1 MGGGVVQNRC
11 YSYDSGKSSYIDD
24 YAMPIYWEEKDISL
38 FAPPIE
44 AELYTP
50 FGLTTPP
57 SSPVGTTSV
66 PTSRSTYDGTVS
78 SLQTTIGLGSATS
91 TAQASS
97 SKKSSVGMGVGIGLG
112 GGIAVILI
120 GVVVWVFIS
129 RRKKIEM
136 EVVRSVSE
144 YPEIDGKAVYRSELP
159 ENSSK

>member
-1 MGGGVVQNRC
+1 
-11 YSYDSGKSSYIDD
+11 
-24 YAMPIYWEEKDISL
+24 MPIYWEEKDISL

-50 FGLTTPP
+50 FGLTAPP
-57 SSPVGTTSV
+57 SILAGTTTSSV
-66 PTSRSTYDGTVS
+66 YTSRSTYDGTAS

-112 GGIAVILI
+112 GGIAIILI

-129 RRKKIEM
+129 RRKKIEI

-159 ENSSK
+159 EISSK